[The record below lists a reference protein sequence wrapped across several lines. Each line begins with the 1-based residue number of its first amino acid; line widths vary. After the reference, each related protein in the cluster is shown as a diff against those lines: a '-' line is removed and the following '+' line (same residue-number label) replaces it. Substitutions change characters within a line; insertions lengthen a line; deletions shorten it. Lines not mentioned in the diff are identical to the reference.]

1 MTEQRM
7 LVKKL
12 AEVMKAVKYI
22 QKTGF
27 NKFHKY
33 AYATES
39 DVAERVREELAER
52 NIMMIPSVTNSETRE
67 HITAK
72 GNREYIVTV
81 HMEFTFMDGDTG
93 ETISFNTVGEGQDA
107 GDKGSYK
114 AMTGAQKYALMK
126 AFMIPT
132 GDDPEADSGTDERNN
147 GGGQQPSSNQSS
159 NSSLASE
166 KQLKLVESLLK
177 KKVTGEWTFEKLHQG
192 IKQKLN
198 TTVDMENWTK
208 SQASQAIEI
217 LQGEKK
223 DAAS

>member
-1 MTEQRM
+1 
-7 LVKKL
+7 
-12 AEVMKAVKYI
+12 MKAVKYI

-126 AFMIPT
+126 VFMIPT

-147 GGGQQPSSNQSS
+147 GGSQPSSNQSS
-159 NSSLASE
+159 NGSLASE

-192 IKQKLN
+192 LKQKLN

-217 LQGEKK
+217 LQSDKK